1 MFEVTTSLV
10 LACVAAGLMI
20 AYATRRLSGGH
31 LLAVGIFAVYLV
43 GTASFVILPLQHN
56 PQLAAEVFPSEPI
69 PLERMV
75 NLVPSFMP
83 GGDPMSPH
91 QLFYNVLLTVPFG
104 FGFAF
109 VREARVTSVLGAG
122 VLFSIGIEG
131 AQLLANVTR
140 MAMPKWS
147 IDISDVVLN
156 SLGVVVGLAAFLVAS
171 RVYRVVAPR
180 LPSSLGPLQHFH
192 ETLVGATASTARRP
206 GNDAA

>member
-1 MFEVTTSLV
+1 MFEVATPLV
-10 LACVAAGLMI
+10 LACVAASLMI
-20 AYATRRLSGGH
+20 AYATRRLTGGH

-43 GTASFVILPLQHN
+43 GVANFVILPLQHD
-56 PQLAAEVFPSEPI
+56 PQLAAQVFPSEPI

-75 NLVPSFMP
+75 NLVPFFMP

-109 VREARVTSVLGAG
+109 VRKARVTSVLGAG
-122 VLFSIGIEG
+122 VLFSMGIEG
-131 AQLLANVTR
+131 AQLLANVAR
-140 MAMPKWS
+140 MAMPTWS
-147 IDISDVVLN
+147 IDINDVVLN
-156 SLGVVVGLAAFLVAS
+156 SLGVAIGLAAFLVAS

-192 ETLVGATASTARRP
+192 ETLIGGTASTSRRP
-206 GNDAA
+206 ASDVA